1 MLVDIFCDNVIFSA
15 QQGAEMRTIFK
26 EVFSKYTYNESR
38 MYRYA
43 DRRRKKESFK
53 LNNITTFRGFSK
65 TINSK
70 PKAKS
75 LSNQQYL

>member
-43 DRRRKKESFK
+43 DRSFK

>member
-15 QQGAEMRTIFK
+15 QQGVEMRTIFQ
-26 EVFSKYTYNESR
+26 EAFSKYTINESR

-53 LNNITTFRGFSK
+53 DYINATTNLR
-65 TINSK
+65 
-70 PKAKS
+70 
-75 LSNQQYL
+75 QQNKNAANL